1 MKLANPFIILMRPLL
16 AQAWMICMIGV
27 SFGLVVMSVAFSS
40 MFHREEN
47 TNFDRAYNNAVS
59 ASAAAASSGF
69 LAKFLRKYPKL
80 IWLHDVICQTTVVSV
95 SYGQVKSDLGL
106 NNSGNLVEVNKAP
119 LENKKVA

>member
-1 MKLANPFIILMRPLL
+1 
-16 AQAWMICMIGV
+16 MI
-27 SFGLVVMSVAFSS
+27 
-40 MFHREEN
+40 EEN